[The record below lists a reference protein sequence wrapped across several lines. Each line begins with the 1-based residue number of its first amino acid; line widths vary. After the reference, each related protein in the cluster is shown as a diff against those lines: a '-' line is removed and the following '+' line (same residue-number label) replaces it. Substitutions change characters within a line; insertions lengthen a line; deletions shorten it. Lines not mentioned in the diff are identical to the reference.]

1 MQVVKIFICPSD
13 PLNQKVTTYTTGG
26 QTYYFGM
33 NSYLANAGTRSW
45 YITSMTTDG
54 MFWIN
59 SKVTVD
65 GVVDGTSNTLLFGE
79 RYHKDPAF
87 DSAVTSN
94 QQGMDVLG
102 GWAWANYN
110 APQDYFGS
118 TPVPVNF
125 QLAVGTPTGSPSFN
139 EDNRICAF
147 GSAHS
152 GRQTSAW
159 RMAPCDFSPWSATPT
174 CRCCRAC
181 PPGLVAKS
189 SAYPERDRNT
199 WQTACWPQV

>member
-1 MQVVKIFICPSD
+1 
-13 PLNQKVTTYTTGG
+13 
-26 QTYYFGM
+26 
-33 NSYLANAGTRSW
+33 
-45 YITSMTTDG
+45 MTTDG

-59 SKVTVD
+59 SKVNVD
-65 GVVDGTSNTLLFGE
+65 GVQDGTSNTLLFGE

-87 DSAVTSN
+87 DSRISSN

-125 QLAVGTPTGSPSFN
+125 QLAVGTPTGSAPFN

-152 GRQTSAW
+152 GGANFC
-159 RMAPCDFSPWSATPT
+159 MADGSVRFLA
-174 CRCCRAC
+174 
-181 PPGLVAKS
+181 LVSNADLPVLQALS
-189 SAYPERDRNT
+189 TRSNGEVANVP
-199 WQTACWPQV
+199 